1 MAASGAER
9 AGGSVQR
16 AHLRAW
22 GAGIEERAVPDLGS
36 AQGGERDEETAIFR
50 GGVTN
55 RQIDW
60 GGGLIR
66 RAHEPSVCYVMI

>member
-1 MAASGAER
+1 
-9 AGGSVQR
+9 
-16 AHLRAW
+16 
-22 GAGIEERAVPDLGS
+22 VPDLGS